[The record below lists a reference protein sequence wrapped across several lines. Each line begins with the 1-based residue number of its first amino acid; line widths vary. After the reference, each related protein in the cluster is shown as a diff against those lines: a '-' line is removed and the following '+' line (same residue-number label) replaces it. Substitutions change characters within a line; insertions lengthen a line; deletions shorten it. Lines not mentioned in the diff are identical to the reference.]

1 MTLTTRGGQL
11 SKGFASNPSS
21 CPYCHPDYPTER
33 NNPSLAAWLGAVQV
47 QAVPIPSKIISIT
60 NGRII
65 HCNLLFGCL
74 VMVLVFCDI
83 IFVNISAILSFFI
96 LGLYSQEK
104 TSSYEEI
111 LLTIQ

>member
-1 MTLTTRGGQL
+1 MILTIRHGQL
-11 SKGFASNPSS
+11 SKRFSSNPSS
-21 CPYCHPDYPTER
+21 CPYCHPDYPTDGT
-33 NNPSLAAWLGAVQV
+33 NPSLAAWLGAVQV

-60 NGRII
+60 NGGII
-65 HCNLLFGCL
+65 HCNLPFGCF